1 MKSISKTNKT
11 LHFLCSA
18 LLILFFIHVLPAQE
32 EETWKEVTIFEF
44 TAPYEQMII
53 SFDKEEF
60 TLLANE
66 KTQFLKSK
74 NKPVS
79 KDVIFPGTT
88 ATVSFSIENRK
99 RVLTKVVIAEDDS
112 DGDTFEGVFEALE
125 NGIAHIDGRKV
136 ILTSK
141 AAITCKKGGECNCS
155 KGRSFLD
162 MEEVPIGSFLT
173 VTGSPNTNGIYQAV
187 KIEVCKNSFTKN
199 DQLLMEEVVKSFDA
213 SQMNR
218 ITHIPD
224 NAFSPAYGLHEG
236 NIKVGKIDYKL
247 LDDIKIQGY
256 INLVGNQLLPEYV
269 KQEAFAKEHEVFFR
283 FYVIENDIPNA
294 MAFPNG
300 MIFINTGLLKLMEN
314 EAQLATVL
322 GHEIAHITYE
332 HAAQRFKASK
342 YTESNIG
349 KKGVKWVKKL
359 IKKKARVSDDGILG
373 SAFDK
378 AMEYT
383 TPKNIMNIFDK
394 KKETQSDRVGLFY
407 MYNSGYDLREAARFW
422 QIMVNSTKNET
433 FMNNLTSNAWEILNT
448 VEGELDGDLLKNLG
462 EEGSNVL
469 VTEILET
476 VYTSHPLSVKRFGD
490 INKLLAT
497 SYKEIDF
504 TQYSTGK
511 EAFDTYMAAIKE

>member
-1 MKSISKTNKT
+1 
-11 LHFLCSA
+11 
-18 LLILFFIHVLPAQE
+18 
-32 EETWKEVTIFEF
+32 
-44 TAPYEQMII
+44 
-53 SFDKEEF
+53 
-60 TLLANE
+60 
-66 KTQFLKSK
+66 
-74 NKPVS
+74 
-79 KDVIFPGTT
+79 
-88 ATVSFSIENRK
+88 
-99 RVLTKVVIAEDDS
+99 
-112 DGDTFEGVFEALE
+112 
-125 NGIAHIDGRKV
+125 
-136 ILTSK
+136 
-141 AAITCKKGGECNCS
+141 
-155 KGRSFLD
+155 
-162 MEEVPIGSFLT
+162 MEEVPVGSFLT
-173 VTGSPNTNGIYQAV
+173 VTGSPNASGIYQAV
-187 KIEVCKNSFTKN
+187 KIEVCKNVFTKN
-199 DQLLMEEVVKSFDA
+199 DQLLMEEVAKSFDA
-213 SQMNR
+213 TQMNR
-218 ITHIPD
+218 ITHIPK
-224 NAFSPAYGLHEG
+224 NAFNPAYGLHEG

-256 INLVGNQLLPEYV
+256 INLVGNQLLPEYA

-322 GHEIAHITYE
+322 GHEIAHVTYE
-332 HAAQRFKASK
+332 HAAQRFKASR

-349 KKGVKWVKKL
+349 KKGVKWVKNL
-359 IKKKARVSDDGILG
+359 IKKKARVSDDGIMG

-383 TPKNIMNIFDK
+383 TPKNIMKIFDK

-422 QIMVNSTKNET
+422 QIMVNNTKNET
-433 FMNNLTSNAWEILNT
+433 FMNNMTSNAWEMLNT
-448 VEGELDGDLLKNLG
+448 IEGEFDGDLLKNLG
-462 EEGSNVL
+462 EEGSNIL

-490 INKLLAT
+490 ISKLLAT

-511 EAFDTYMAAIKE
+511 EAFDTYIATIKE